1 MILNLIIEEITF
13 NVIDHQ
19 VYVNNVS
26 ATVKMCTNTISIK
39 RTEHDNKKSGCY
51 SEKIDRPS
59 NKFIDPQKNC

>member
-39 RTEHDNKKSGCY
+39 RTGHDNKKSGCY
-51 SEKIDRPS
+51 SEKID
-59 NKFIDPQKNC
+59 